1 MKIPVT
7 FLLALLASAA
17 AWSQLASSKIPDFT
31 ATALTGEK
39 VSSAELIGQP
49 TILIVT
55 PSMDAAQDTRLWVE
69 ALRKNID
76 EKAIRIR
83 GVLAIDLPFF
93 MSESDAIGRAKEKI
107 PARYLDQTW
116 IFAEQDLE
124 NALGIPTNSHKAFV
138 IVLDAAG
145 QVLARVEG
153 DPTQARIDQVQSAV
167 LSTKP

>member
-1 MKIPVT
+1 MKISVT

-93 MSESDAIGRAKEKI
+93 MSESEAIGRAKEKI
-107 PARYLDQTW
+107 PARYFDQTW

-124 NALGIPTNSHKAFV
+124 NALEYRPTATRPLSSSSTQRVRFWPASKA
-138 IVLDAAG
+138 IRPRRA
-145 QVLARVEG
+145 
-153 DPTQARIDQVQSAV
+153 
-167 LSTKP
+167 